1 MKQRLLFVF
10 ASAVL
15 VAAGWAVWVAA
26 CDQDK
31 QTSTQGASTTS
42 AASMSS
48 CAAHGAKATTADMAG
63 CAAHGAKAT
72 TADMAGCAAHG
83 AKATTADMAGCAA
96 HGAKATTADMAGCAA
111 HGAAMTTA
119 SFRECGMY
127 GVGVTAV
134 ANAASNGCPYEK
146 SASMTAG
153 SSCSAKGAKA
163 TTANDASCRSDG
175 MMTTADARMHPDC
188 DACADMV
195 TCSQQLTANAA
206 QTQILPLKN
215 GVMFVYTTDTPSHV
229 RAVQAAM
236 IRRTQRLIALASSG
250 DKAKLC
256 PECKTVRGAIA
267 SGKLNRETVNIE
279 GGCLT
284 LMTST
289 DPAMIAKLHGMAG
302 NQSVARAKI

>member
-10 ASAVL
+10 VSAVL

-31 QTSTQGASTTS
+31 QTSAQASSTTS

-48 CAAHGAKATTADMAG
+48 CAAHGANATTADMAG
-63 CAAHGAKAT
+63 CAGHGAKAT
-72 TADMAGCAAHG
+72 TADMAGCAGHG
-83 AKATTADMAGCAA
+83 AKATTAGMASCA
-96 HGAKATTADMAGCAA
+96 G
-111 HGAAMTTA
+111 HGAAATTA
-119 SFRECGMY
+119 SFHECGMY
-127 GVGVTAV
+127 GVSMTAV
-134 ANAASNGCPYEK
+134 ASANGGCPYEK
-146 SASMTAG
+146 SASMAAG
-153 SSCSAKGAKA
+153 SSCAAKGATKA
-163 TTANDASCRSDG
+163 TTASDAACRSDG

-195 TCSQQLTANAA
+195 SCSQQLTANGA

-236 IRRTQRLIALASSG
+236 TRRTQRLIALASSG

-302 NQSVARAKI
+302 NASVARAKI

>member
-1 MKQRLLFVF
+1 MKQRLLFVCG
-10 ASAVL
+10 SAVL

-31 QTSTQGASTTS
+31 QTSTQTS
-42 AASMSS
+42 AASMAS
-48 CAAHGAKATTADMAG
+48 CAAHGTKATTADMAS
-63 CAAHGAKAT
+63 CAAHGTKAT
-72 TADMAGCAAHG
+72 TAD
-83 AKATTADMAGCAA
+83 
-96 HGAKATTADMAGCAA
+96 AGCAA
-111 HGAAMTTA
+111 HGAATAA
-119 SFRECGMY
+119 SFHECGFY
-127 GVGVTAV
+127 GIGVTAV
-134 ANAASNGCPYEK
+134 AASANGQCPYQK
-146 SASMTAG
+146 SASMAAG
-153 SSCSAKGAKA
+153 SSCATKGAQGAKA
-163 TTANDASCRSDG
+163 ATMANDACRSDG
-175 MMTTADARMHPDC
+175 MMSTADARMHPDC

-195 TCSQQLTANAA
+195 TCSQQLTSNGA

-236 IRRTQRLIALASSG
+236 SRRTQRLIALASSG

-267 SGKLNRETVNIE
+267 SGKLSRETVNIE

-302 NQSVARAKI
+302 NTSVARAKI

>member
-10 ASAVL
+10 VSAVV

-31 QTSTQGASTTS
+31 QTSNHAASTTT

-48 CAAHGAKATTADMAG
+48 CAAHGAKATTADMSS

-72 TADMAGCAAHG
+72 TADIAACAGHG
-83 AKATTADMAGCAA
+83 AAATTAAF
-96 HGAKATTADMAGCAA
+96 H
-111 HGAAMTTA
+111 
-119 SFRECGMY
+119 ECGMY
-127 GVGVTAV
+127 GVSMTAV
-134 ANAASNGCPYEK
+134 ANAASNGGCPYEK
-146 SASMTAG
+146 SASMAAG
-153 SSCSAKGAKA
+153 SSCAAKGAKA
-163 TTANDASCRSDG
+163 TTASDATCRSDG

-195 TCSQQLTANAA
+195 TCSQQLTANGA

-302 NQSVARAKI
+302 NTSVARAKI